1 MIKKLY
7 DTVTDLEREY
17 QTNELEI
24 IEGIKF
30 STYNEIKETI
40 FMTNSRYMNLK
51 NDEPYY
57 NIVNANVNIAVVA
70 QDFDRKDIN
79 IFSDNPDDDVASF
92 VMRRALDN
100 YFDKVG
106 FGKFQ
111 NEAGEARARYGGVI
125 VKKCYTKIDG
135 ETMPKPEVVKWT
147 NIAYV
152 NTNDIDSGI
161 IVEKESV
168 DITEILE
175 KKDIWNNID
184 EALELFKD
192 KKIFEE
198 VTLYEIHGMLPK
210 KYMQDIEGDYD
221 EDTKEYSRQYHVVLT
236 DHKKH
241 VHLWSEEEDESP
253 YKYKA
258 YIEVDG
264 RDLGMGVVESNK
276 WAQISI
282 NDAVLGERE
291 AFALGR
297 KVMFKTNSKT
307 IADNALSE
315 VDNGHI
321 FKLKTGEDINIL
333 NTITGNLP
341 EFSNLISK
349 WQTQADR
356 SVAITDALRGE
367 TPPSGQAY
375 KLGALVTQ
383 QSASSFDYLAEGI
396 AFLYEDICR
405 DWIMPY
411 LIKKY
416 NKKGIITSDLFSA
429 EELIQLDTKYATKR
443 ANDIVKKQMLEGK
456 HITQD
461 KYNQLIDGFKRI
473 IGSTNTRTLE
483 IDEEGLFKGYEGRVR
498 FMISNETKNKLSILE
513 SLSKIL
519 SDVASNPAILT
530 DPSLRQIFGR
540 ILELSGA
547 GISLSQLSPAQV
559 DTAGSIPET
568 QKSTAQPLPGPRAVT
583 A

>member
-7 DTVTDLEREY
+7 DTVTDLEKEY

-135 ETMPKPEVVKWT
+135 ETMPKPEAVKWT

-161 IVEKESV
+161 IAEKKSV

-198 VTLYEIHGMLPK
+198 VTLYEIHGVLPK
-210 KYMQDIEGDYD
+210 KHMQDIEGEYD
-221 EDTKEYSRQYHVVLT
+221 EETKEYSRQYHVLLT

-461 KYNQLIDGFKRI
+461 KYNQLVDGFKRI

>member
-7 DTVTDLEREY
+7 DTVTELEREY

-24 IEGIKF
+24 IDGIKF

-40 FMTNSRYMNLK
+40 FMTNSRYMNLS
-51 NDEPYY
+51 DEPYY

-100 YFDKVG
+100 YMDKVG

-111 NEAGEARARYGGVI
+111 NEAGEARARYGGVL
-125 VKKCYTKIDG
+125 VKKCYEKIDG
-135 ETMPKPEVVKWT
+135 ERVPKPEVVKWT

-152 NTNDIDSGI
+152 NTSDIDSGL
-161 IVEKESV
+161 IVEKKSIN
-168 DITEILE
+168 ITEVLE
-175 KKDIWNNID
+175 KRDIWDNFE
-184 EALELFKD
+184 EALELFND
-192 KKIFEE
+192 KKLFEE
-198 VTLYEIHGMLPK
+198 VTLYEMHGVLPK
-210 KYMQDIEGDYD
+210 KFMKDIEGEYD
-221 EDTKEYSRQYHVVLT
+221 EETKEYSQQFHTILT
-236 DHKKH
+236 DNKKH
-241 VHLWSEEEDESP
+241 VHVWSEEEDESP

-258 YIEVDG
+258 YIEIDG

-297 KVMFKTNSKT
+297 KVMFKTTSKT
-307 IADNALSE
+307 IADNALSD

-321 FKLKTGEDINIL
+321 FKLKQGEDINIL

-341 EFSNLISK
+341 EFSNLINK
-349 WQTQADR
+349 WQVQADR

-416 NKKGIITSDLFSA
+416 NKKGLITSDLFSA
-429 EELIQLDTKYATKR
+429 EELIQIDTKYATKR

-456 HITQD
+456 HITQE
-461 KYNQLIDGFKRI
+461 KYNQLVEGFKKI
-473 IGSTNTRTLE
+473 ISSTNTRTLE
-483 IDEEGLFKGYEGRVR
+483 IDEDGLFKGYEGRVR
-498 FMISNETKNKLSILE
+498 FIISNETKNKLSILE

-519 SDVASNPAILT
+519 SDVSSNPAILT
-530 DPSLRQIFGR
+530 DPSLRQIFGK

-547 GISLSQLSPAQV
+547 GISLNQLSPVQV
-559 DTAGSIPET
+559 ESAGGVPE
-568 QKSTAQPLPGPRAVT
+568 QMKSTAQPLPGPRAVT